1 MLVGFFKYIYAYFIF
16 HSLIVNIYFLKL
28 LKEYAESE
36 RLEQLTTEKR
46 RLKILEY
53 RQTVNDMLEER
64 RQRRTEEL
72 QYLMGLHDLEVEEEK
87 ARYQTMVYLSE
98 SRMTSC
104 FLYIYIIYIRSLN
117 VRQNLLIEQWVLI
130 LCI

>member
-1 MLVGFFKYIYAYFIF
+1 
-16 HSLIVNIYFLKL
+16 

-36 RLEQLTTEKR
+36 RLEQLTAEKR

-64 RQRRTEEL
+64 RQRRAEEL

-87 ARYQTMVYLSE
+87 ARYQTMLYLYE
-98 SRMTSC
+98 FKMTFFFFYQKLKC
-104 FLYIYIIYIRSLN
+104 KAEFIH
-117 VRQNLLIEQWVLI
+117 
-130 LCI
+130 

>member
-1 MLVGFFKYIYAYFIF
+1 MCLCTFFLFLFSVGSPPQFNCQY
-16 HSLIVNIYFLKL
+16 LFLKL

-36 RLEQLTTEKR
+36 RLEQLTAEKR

-64 RQRRTEEL
+64 RQHRAEEL

-87 ARYQTMVYLSE
+87 ARYQTILYLYE
-98 SRMTSC
+98 
-104 FLYIYIIYIRSLN
+104 
-117 VRQNLLIEQWVLI
+117 
-130 LCI
+130 

>member
-1 MLVGFFKYIYAYFIF
+1 M
-16 HSLIVNIYFLKL
+16 
-28 LKEYAESE
+28 KEYAESE
-36 RLEQLTTEKR
+36 RLEQLTAEKR

-87 ARYQTMVYLSE
+87 ARYQAMLYLYE
-98 SRMTSC
+98 SKMTSFFFPSSFFF
-104 FLYIYIIYIRSLN
+104 FLFFFLSFQKHKCKAEFIH
-117 VRQNLLIEQWVLI
+117 
-130 LCI
+130 